1 MKKHSAGLALCLVL
15 LTAICAWA
23 APILVADEPVYD
35 FGSVPQ
41 GQNVR
46 HTFQFTNTG
55 DEPLVIDKVRSSCG
69 CTAAL
74 ISAEVLQPGE
84 TGELKANFDSA
95 RFRGEV
101 DKTIYLYSNDP
112 LNRVLKFS
120 VKGEVRELF
129 GLTPRQVDFG
139 PVQPG
144 HQVTR
149 TVTLTSRLAEDLQTI
164 SAQTTSPQLKVQFPE
179 ELPARG
185 VDEIQV
191 TLKPKPGQTRF
202 SGYALIQLQGGEVY
216 ELRLPVY
223 ATVREP

>member
-15 LTAICAWA
+15 LTALCAWA

-179 ELPARG
+179 ELPAHA
-185 VDEIQV
+185 VDEVQV
-191 TLKPKPGQTRF
+191 TLKPKPGQKRF
-202 SGYALIQLQGGEVY
+202 SGYVILQLQGEKTY
-216 ELRLPVY
+216 DLRLPVY
-223 ATVREP
+223 AHIQE